1 MLLFNGA
8 GGLLVIALWIF
19 CCLDVLFTPENA
31 CRSLPKLAWVFLV
44 LLLPLIGSIAWLIA
58 GRPWTRAPGQ
68 NRAAGPR
75 ATQGA
80 ARGVSAK
87 PSNPD
92 DDEEF
97 IASLRKRADEQRRH
111 DGPDSAAG

>member
-1 MLLFNGA
+1 MLLFDGA
-8 GGLLVIALWIF
+8 GSLLVLALWIF
-19 CCLDVLFTPENA
+19 CFIDVLITPEGA

-44 LLLPLIGSIAWLIA
+44 LLLPLIGSIAWLVA
-58 GRPWTRAPGQ
+58 GRPWNRMAGTSRPHATQRATRAVPT
-68 NRAAGPR
+68 R
-75 ATQGA
+75 
-80 ARGVSAK
+80 

-97 IASLRKRADEQRRH
+97 IASLRKRAEEQRRQQ